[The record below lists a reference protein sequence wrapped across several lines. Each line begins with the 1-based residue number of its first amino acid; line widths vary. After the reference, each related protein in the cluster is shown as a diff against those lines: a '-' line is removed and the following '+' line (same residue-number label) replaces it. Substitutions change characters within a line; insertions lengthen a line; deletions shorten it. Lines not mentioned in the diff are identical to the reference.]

1 MRLSSFPA
9 LHAINS
15 KSRNVKNIL
24 SGFLLSFKKRRPIF
38 PDLFFFLSSK
48 PKPKKKNRFLV
59 VKVGCC

>member
-38 PDLFFFLSSK
+38 PDLFFFLSF
-48 PKPKKKNRFLV
+48 FLQNQNQKRKIV
-59 VKVGCC
+59 SSL